1 MNLNDELVEKFET
14 AVKNRKEEINK
25 EIIEKLSTRYKD
37 LVDEITK
44 FFNEQMELND
54 KYELPDNIYAIT
66 FIKKF
71 DFKRNFIPSEEEIIK
86 SYRAEH
92 PELKGVRL
100 SPHRRQE
107 IIKEVYGKKLE
118 FNQNQCNNRETIK
131 YEIEKLLEA
140 LGFRVI
146 FYENTCKSKMVYQLE
161 LIVQL
166 KRNC

>member
-1 MNLNDELVEKFET
+1 MNLNDELVEKFEI
-14 AVKNRKEEINK
+14 AIKNRKEEINK

-37 LVDEITK
+37 LVDEITE
-44 FFNEQMELND
+44 FFTKQMELND
-54 KYELPDNIYAIT
+54 KYELPDSIYGIT
-66 FIKKF
+66 FSKKF
-71 DFKRNFIPSEEEIIK
+71 DFKRKFIPSEEEIVK
-86 SYRAEH
+86 SYRAEQ

-107 IIKEVYGKKLE
+107 IIKEVYGKDLE
-118 FNQNQCNNRETIK
+118 FNENQYTNRKTIR

-146 FYENTCKSKMVYQLE
+146 FYDNTCKHKMVYQLE
-161 LIVQL
+161 LIVYL